1 MWKNERLSVVET
13 PEHTKLK
20 TTKRRPK
27 DVRSIFF
34 FSLLNLFLVAY
45 TDSGDGLRE
54 ELPGG
59 EPLHGQADAGE
70 RAGLRAAH
78 GRETEARGPV
88 LRDRQEPR
96 RLHALHA
103 ADPQLARPQE

>member
-1 MWKNERLSVVET
+1 MWKNERLSVVEA
-13 PEHTKLK
+13 PEHTKLNK
-20 TTKRRPK
+20 KKRRPQGFH
-27 DVRSIFF
+27 SSFF
-34 FSLLNLFLVAY
+34 LFAY

-59 EPLHGQADAGE
+59 EPLHRQADAGE
-70 RAGLRAAH
+70 RAGLRAPD
-78 GRETEARGPV
+78 GRAVEACGPV

-103 ADPQLARPQE
+103 ADPQLARSKE